1 MRNCTTACVRQPAA
15 KVLRHTADCSGLV
28 RQDLDETVLS
38 ATVAADP
45 VSPHWLIL
53 TPSKVVR
60 VAMDQVQPA
69 HSAAVTAQSPAAS
82 RRPAVSQALSH
93 LTGVLLLMHPPI
105 HPFTRLFIGVFI
117 HPPMPWSCDAFMHA
131 ICTFPKGQMCSLIS
145 LPVCIAAHSC
155 MLQQAA
161 ATACVLPPVPLPVK
175 DRAAQVQSF
184 CRDFMLLCIIVQI
197 VESAQLHKACQPGQ
211 LALICLHD
219 NMPARFL

>member
-69 HSAAVTAQSPAAS
+69 HSAAITAQSPAAS

-105 HPFTRLFIGVFI
+105 HPFKRLFIGVFI
-117 HPPMPWSCDAFMHA
+117 HPPMPWSCDVHACNMYLPQGSDVQSYIAPCMHSS
-131 ICTFPKGQMCSLIS
+131 PQMHVATSSSHCMCLASCANACQRSRSSGPIVLQKLHVVMYHSPNCGVSPAAQS
-145 LPVCIAAHSC
+145 LPAR
-155 MLQQAA
+155 
-161 ATACVLPPVPLPVK
+161 TASPDLP
-175 DRAAQVQSF
+175 A
-184 CRDFMLLCIIVQI
+184 
-197 VESAQLHKACQPGQ
+197 
-211 LALICLHD
+211 
-219 NMPARFL
+219 